1 MFELSSHNTLNRVE
15 LADILLIDKSNT
27 SRTAKKLVELE
38 MVSAKKVTSDNRQRL
53 FSLMAKGK
61 QALLAITQLLT
72 NKSEKRSKT

>member
-1 MFELSSHNTLNRVE
+1 MFELSSHNALNRVE

-53 FSLMAKGK
+53 FSLMTKGK
-61 QALLAITQLLT
+61 QALLAITQQLT